1 MSEMISFPR
10 VLKVK
15 DIQQIL
21 QIGRVAAYRLIHTGA
36 FPVIRV
42 GRSYRIP
49 EEEFLCWMRTN
60 FGPVLYPI
68 SLSVSSLPLAGK
80 NSAPAIDESSILGRL
95 RTGGTIYGRN

>member
-1 MSEMISFPR
+1 MNEMISFPR

-15 DIQQIL
+15 DVQQIL

-60 FGPVLYPI
+60 FGPVPYAIP
-68 SLSVSSLPLAGK
+68 LSTSPLLSAGRK
-80 NSAPAIDESSILGRL
+80 SVPAIDQSSILGQL
-95 RTGGTIYGRN
+95 RTGGTIHGKK

>member
-60 FGPVLYPI
+60 FGPVPYPI
-68 SLSVSSLPLAGK
+68 SLSVSSLPLAGR
-80 NSAPAIDESSILGRL
+80 NSVPAIDESSILGQL
-95 RTGGTIYGRN
+95 RTGGMIYGRK

>member
-1 MSEMISFPR
+1 MISFPR

-42 GRSYRIP
+42 GHSYRIP
-49 EEEFLCWMRTN
+49 EEEFLCWIRTN
-60 FGPVLYPI
+60 FGPAPYPI
-68 SLSVSSLPLAGK
+68 PTTAPSLLLAGR
-80 NSAPAIDESSILGRL
+80 NSIPAVDGSSILDQL
-95 RTGGTIYGRN
+95 RTGGMIHGRK

>member
-15 DIQQIL
+15 DVQQIL

-60 FGPVLYPI
+60 FGPVPYPI
-68 SLSVSSLPLAGK
+68 SLSAPSLPSAGR
-80 NSAPAIDESSILGRL
+80 NLVFSIDESSILGSL
-95 RTGGTIYGRN
+95 RTGGTIHGRK

>member
-21 QIGRVAAYRLIHTGA
+21 QIVRVAAYRLIHTGA

-60 FGPVLYPI
+60 FGPVPYPI
-68 SLSVSSLPLAGK
+68 SLPVPPLPLAGR
-80 NSAPAIDESSILGRL
+80 NSIPAVDGSSILGQLKR
-95 RTGGTIYGRN
+95 GGLIPGMK